1 MTFENIEDIIKLLKL
16 NSKPPEWVVKARA
29 DHKELK
35 ALVYGDEFTDLLLT
49 IEHIETAKKSE
60 ARKKYSRPI
69 VDMNERILRLL
80 DNVYTA
86 TGGTKDYKI
95 ESEQKR
101 KDLLKAITHNR
112 GNKSL
117 EKWLQTMW
125 SKDVFI
131 VDPAG
136 VILLEYKADTDKP
149 PYPTYK
155 SIDKIR
161 NYEANGQNLEW
172 IIFEPKEIDG
182 DEYVRFI
189 DDVNDYTFKKDG
201 DEYTLRE
208 ELSFVHP
215 FGKVPGLVSSNYER
229 VGTQHRFSFIHKI
242 VPLEKE
248 AARDLSILTIF
259 KFQNGFAT
267 PVRPAMLC
275 PSCHGLGKKGVDDCP
290 DCGGTGEVLRRDV
303 TDEIKIPVPLTPGRG
318 IELPNGLFQYF
329 TPPIEIWDRYEKE
342 IQKHENQA
350 SDTLWGTHKERFENE
365 RTAFET
371 FVDTQPVTTKL
382 SEVSEVA
389 EFMEWQLT
397 EWIANYLDPTKK
409 KDEPIS
415 VISYGKM
422 FIIEPA
428 EAIMEKY
435 RTNKKDGVSVVV
447 LDRQLLE
454 YLTSKYKNNPTALRM
469 ELTKKVLDYYVHY
482 TVQEVNDIFGPTEAQ
497 KKMLFT
503 DWWETITLKDLQ
515 AKTEEQLTASRD
527 QYILEQLIEL
537 GILNPEGG
545 GEDEETRRKAQAN
558 LKGTVGGIEGVLKIQ
573 EALNTNA
580 VSPEAAIVILQEF
593 YGFTEQQARDLITKT
608 NTNE

>member
-1 MTFENIEDIIKLLKL
+1 MTFDSVDEIIKILEA
-16 NSKPPEWVVKARA
+16 NSKPPRWVEEARE

-35 ALVYGDEFTDLLLT
+35 ALVYGDEFRDLLLL
-49 IEHIETAKKSE
+49 IEHIETDKKQK
-60 ARKKYSRPI
+60 AREKYSRPI
-69 VDMNERILRLL
+69 VDINERILRLL

-95 ESEQKR
+95 KSTEK
-101 KDLLKAITHNR
+101 KKNLLRTVTHIR
-112 GNKSL
+112 GNKSI

-125 SKDVFI
+125 SKDLFI
-131 VDPAG
+131 VDPSG
-136 VILLEYKADTDKP
+136 VILLEYKTEPEPVP

-161 NYEANGQNLEW
+161 NYVANGQNLEW
-172 IIFEPKEIDG
+172 IVFESKKVGDDKEH
-182 DEYVRFI
+182 VRFI
-189 DDVNDYTFKKDG
+189 DDKTDYTFLKEG
-201 DEYTLRE
+201 DKYTLVE
-208 ELSFVHP
+208 DLTFDHP
-215 FGKVPGLVSSNYER
+215 FGKVPGLVNSNYQRLGVEK
-229 VGTQHRFSFIHKI
+229 RFSFIHNI

-248 AARDLSILTIF
+248 ALRDLSVLTIF

-267 PVRPAMLC
+267 PVRPKVIC
-275 PSCHGLGKKGVDDCP
+275 PSCHGIGKKGTEDCT
-290 DCGGTGEVLRRDV
+290 DCSGTGYILTRDV
-303 TDEIKIPVPLTPGRG
+303 TDEIVIPISMTKGQGV
-318 IELPNGLFQYF
+318 ELPNGLFQYF

-382 SEVSEVA
+382 SEVSETA
-389 EFMEWQLT
+389 EFMEWQIT
-397 EWIANYLDPTKK
+397 EWVANYLDPTKV

-422 FIIEPA
+422 FIIEPH

-454 YLTSKYKNNPTALRM
+454 YLTAKYKNNPVALRE
-469 ELTKKVLDYYVHY
+469 ELTKKTLDYYVHY
-482 TVQEVNDIFGPTEAQ
+482 TIDEVNNIFGPTEAQ

-503 DWWETITLKDLQ
+503 DWWESLKREEIQD
-515 AKTEEQLTASRD
+515 KTEKELHAMRDTYITEQL
-527 QYILEQLIEL
+527 EK
-537 GILNPEGG
+537 LN
-545 GEDEETRRKAQAN
+545 AN
-558 LKGTVGGIEGVLKIQ
+558 T
-573 EALNTNA
+573 
-580 VSPEAAIVILQEF
+580 
-593 YGFTEQQARDLITKT
+593 QQ
-608 NTNE
+608 NE